1 MKWIV
6 SIGLSLWVGLAFAE
20 QPQETDPF
28 VSVNM
33 TLELG
38 GIEQAIQD
46 TRQSLDTIGS
56 ALSDISKSENLS
68 SEQQAILGDTI
79 DNLNQLVVLS
89 KQSVETLPKT
99 FEQSKQALD
108 TNSQRFLDDLR
119 FQALLIIAAVGVVII
134 AIIGAIFWFVLRPM
148 QSTLVETTK
157 NISSMAGAIKST
169 AEALDAIS
177 NQQQDIAQR
186 LESVKSS
193 TTN

>member
-1 MKWIV
+1 MKWI
-6 SIGLSLWVGLAFAE
+6 IGFGLSLWVSIVWAE
-20 QPQETDPF
+20 QTQESDPF
-28 VSVNM
+28 VNVNM

-68 SEQQAILGDTI
+68 PEQQALLGDTI
-79 DNLNQLVVLS
+79 NNLNQLVVLS
-89 KQSVETLPKT
+89 KQSVEALPHT

-134 AIIGAIFWFVLRPM
+134 AIIGAIFWFVLKPM
-148 QSTLVETTK
+148 QSTLVDTTK
-157 NISSMAGAIKST
+157 NISSMASAIKST
-169 AEALDAIS
+169 AEALDAVS
-177 NQQQDIAQR
+177 KQQHEIAQR
-186 LESVKSS
+186 LESVNSGS
-193 TTN
+193 TN

>member
-1 MKWIV
+1 MKWI
-6 SIGLSLWVGLAFAE
+6 IGLGLSLWVSFVWAE
-20 QPQETDPF
+20 QAQESDPF

-68 SEQQAILGDTI
+68 PEQQTILGDTI
-79 DNLNQLVVLS
+79 NNLNQLVVLS
-89 KQSVETLPKT
+89 KQSVEALPQT

-134 AIIGAIFWFVLRPM
+134 AIIGAIFWFVLKPM
-148 QSTLVETTK
+148 QSTLVDTTK
-157 NISSMAGAIKST
+157 NISSMASAIKST
-169 AEALDAIS
+169 AEALDAVS
-177 NQQQDIAQR
+177 KQQHEIAQR
-186 LESVKSS
+186 LESVNSES
-193 TTN
+193 TN

>member
-1 MKWIV
+1 MKWI
-6 SIGLSLWVGLAFAE
+6 IGLGLSVWVSLVWAE
-20 QPQETDPF
+20 QAQENDPF

-68 SEQQAILGDTI
+68 PEQQTLLGDTI
-79 DNLNQLVVLS
+79 NNLNQLVVLS
-89 KQSVETLPKT
+89 KQSVEALPQT

-134 AIIGAIFWFVLRPM
+134 AIIGAIFWFVLKPM
-148 QSTLVETTK
+148 QSTLVDTTK
-157 NISSMAGAIKST
+157 NISSMASAIKST
-169 AEALDAIS
+169 AEALDAVS
-177 NQQQDIAQR
+177 KQQHEIAQR
-186 LESVKSS
+186 LESVNSGS
-193 TTN
+193 TN

>member
-1 MKWIV
+1 MKWI
-6 SIGLSLWVGLAFAE
+6 IGLGLSLWVSFVWAE
-20 QPQETDPF
+20 QAQESDPF

-68 SEQQAILGDTI
+68 PEQQTILGDTI
-79 DNLNQLVVLS
+79 NNLNQLVVLS
-89 KQSVETLPKT
+89 KQSVEALPQT

-119 FQALLIIAAVGVVII
+119 FKALLIIAAVGVVII
-134 AIIGAIFWFVLRPM
+134 AIIGAIFWFVLKPM
-148 QSTLVETTK
+148 QSTLVDTTK
-157 NISSMAGAIKST
+157 NISSMASAIKST
-169 AEALDAIS
+169 AEALDAVS
-177 NQQQDIAQR
+177 KQQHEIAQR
-186 LESVKSS
+186 LESVNSGS
-193 TTN
+193 TN

>member
-1 MKWIV
+1 MKWI
-6 SIGLSLWVGLAFAE
+6 IGLGLSLWVSFVWAE
-20 QPQETDPF
+20 QAQESDPF

-68 SEQQAILGDTI
+68 PEQQTILGDTI
-79 DNLNQLVVLS
+79 NNLNQLVVLS
-89 KQSVETLPKT
+89 KQSVEALPQT
-99 FEQSKQALD
+99 FEQSKQVLD

-134 AIIGAIFWFVLRPM
+134 AIIGAIFWFVLKPM
-148 QSTLVETTK
+148 QSTLVDTTK
-157 NISSMAGAIKST
+157 NISSMASAIKST
-169 AEALDAIS
+169 AEALDAVS
-177 NQQQDIAQR
+177 KQQHEIAQR
-186 LESVKSS
+186 LESANSGN
-193 TTN
+193 TN